1 MKSKTTNQGKNE
13 ERKLEYQ
20 EKWDLEKTL
29 KFLIKKADPVI
40 FDVGANNGSSINDFK
55 SWWPK
60 SHIHCFE
67 PQEECLRDLVDTA
80 SIYEKSGS
88 IKINTFAVGNVPSK
102 NAVFYTHDINSG
114 VSGFNKINLD
124 SNDSINIQKL
134 SSQGDDKKKLYSDTL
149 NHDRLVEIVRLDDYI
164 NSIDSN
170 LHIDF
175 LKIDTQG
182 FEPEVLDGL
191 GKKLANVDVLMTEL
205 MLFDFYDRSLS
216 FSDIERYLLRHK
228 FSMYDISHISKNP
241 MNGRTDWLD
250 VIYVNDRLLSK

>member
-1 MKSKTTNQGKNE
+1 M
-13 ERKLEYQ
+13 
-20 EKWDLEKTL
+20 
-29 KFLIKKADPVI
+29 
-40 FDVGANNGSSINDFK
+40 
-55 SWWPK
+55 
-60 SHIHCFE
+60 
-67 PQEECLRDLVDTA
+67 
-80 SIYEKSGS
+80 
-88 IKINTFAVGNVPSK
+88 PSK